1 MTTRYSPDRR
11 SIGNVLSMTNPPVV
25 VPDWQRNY
33 SWTTSEIDTFWQDI
47 LHFDEQYPGDNVDS
61 QEYFL
66 GAIVI
71 VDCNRTHLLLDGQQR
86 LATAAVLLSVIRD
99 FLDRYSRD
107 AAVRIS
113 TRYLTDFDDALGDYS
128 FKITLNRY
136 DREFFR
142 REVLETRGA
151 RYEVPTPTLE
161 SHRLI
166 RRAREFFAAAFESKY
181 ASMPNPEE
189 AHQWALHILKLLTN
203 HVSVVAVITE
213 DEDNAANVFET
224 LNDRGI
230 GLSTPDLLRNL
241 ILRRSSDTDR
251 DTVGDLW
258 GEILE
263 IEGDAKLQEFLRHYW
278 LSHQGDVKARSLY
291 REIKQYI
298 QDGDIESLAFTRQ
311 LCDSSVVYRDIVSSH
326 HEDREIAS
334 LLSDINDLGAKM
346 LYPPILSA
354 FEQDNEPGLRD
365 FIWALLVT
373 FVRHS
378 LICQRENSRLENV
391 AYSLARDIRKGDI
404 DLAAST
410 ERLRVFTPDND
421 TFRQSFRTVSLPRR
435 ASARYVLRVLE
446 MAMRTTEELDV
457 APPPRVH
464 VEHIYPQTPQEGHR
478 WDRHS
483 EFLNRLGNLTLL
495 SRRLNTTIRNSPFD
509 IKRPYYERSELLITK
524 ALAASS
530 GGWNEDLVI
539 ARQEQLATQAVTI
552 WYFPEAT
559 ER

>member
-1 MTTRYSPDRR
+1 MH
-11 SIGNVLSMTNPPVV
+11 
-25 VPDWQRNY
+25 Q
-33 SWTTSEIDTFWQDI
+33 
-47 LHFDEQYPGDNVDS
+47 
-61 QEYFL
+61 
-66 GAIVI
+66 
-71 VDCNRTHLLLDGQQR
+71 CRTPKRH
-86 LATAAVLLSVIRD
+86 
-99 FLDRYSRD
+99 
-107 AAVRIS
+107 IS
-113 TRYLTDFDDALGDYS
+113 GRC
-128 FKITLNRY
+128 
-136 DREFFR
+136 
-142 REVLETRGA
+142 
-151 RYEVPTPTLE
+151 
-161 SHRLI
+161 
-166 RRAREFFAAAFESKY
+166 
-181 ASMPNPEE
+181 
-189 AHQWALHILKLLTN
+189 ILKLLTN

-435 ASARYVLRVLE
+435 ASARYVLRMLE